1 LLLAACTDLQLNVIS
16 SQSLMQGYCANIPL
30 PRSSLQVF
38 NIPARHLQFVRS
50 IPSKDLIS
58 SLVGMKDNTHVR
70 SNLEVIKKPLMKR
83 EDFFETLKPHRR
95 LEYIDEELDM

>member
-1 LLLAACTDLQLNVIS
+1 
-16 SQSLMQGYCANIPL
+16 
-30 PRSSLQVF
+30 
-38 NIPARHLQFVRS
+38 
-50 IPSKDLIS
+50 
-58 SLVGMKDNTHVR
+58 MKDNTHVR